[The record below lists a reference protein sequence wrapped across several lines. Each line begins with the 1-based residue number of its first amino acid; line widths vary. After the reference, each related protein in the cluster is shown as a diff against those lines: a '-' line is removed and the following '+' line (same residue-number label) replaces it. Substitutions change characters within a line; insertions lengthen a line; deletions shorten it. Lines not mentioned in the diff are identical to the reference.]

1 MALYYSS
8 NLLQPQNCFVL
19 LRKCHFISADF
30 VGEKLGYFSFF
41 SVFHQMFLSFILQ
54 GGGILILVR
63 RIGDDVQ
70 NRESPANIG
79 RVATYDLGTR
89 ILITRFPFFVKCG
102 YTKKQV
108 AIFIS
113 CLLETITKSSM
124 TFSMDYS
131 NMWNAEY
138 KNDFCSFY
146 QVFKKFLRKR
156 VLFM

>member
-8 NLLQPQNCFVL
+8 NLLRPQNCFVL
-19 LRKCHFISADF
+19 LRKCLFISADF

-54 GGGILILVR
+54 GGRILILVR
-63 RIGDDVQ
+63 RTGDDVQ